1 MASDLRA
8 ELANC
13 PIRGVELTEVK
24 GENGAISKVRN
35 LVRLKVGQVEFELHQ
50 RPGMTSNFGRLKGG
64 CCETTDVFV
73 RQVEEADV
81 PKILETLSL
90 VAELLSFA
98 TESRVLPY
106 SHEYPAGSGL
116 FARHSMV
123 GTVQWFRPP
132 FDEPE
137 HIKLFVESCFANYVQ
152 LRTRRKLNVAIDY
165 IHHSIMRGLA
175 IEVQAGVAC
184 LAFENL
190 RDNFARDEGYPFVAG
205 FFQKKGCLIKDF
217 KKRVHFE
224 DHLIEM
230 FQKVGQTSD
239 ASRIVRIRNEVIHTG
254 LMERNPNQKDDDL
267 DFLESTLREYFLRT
281 VGYHGPFFAYS
292 GGSFAPTII

>member
-1 MASDLRA
+1 MAADLHA

-13 PIRGVELTEVK
+13 PIRGIEFIEVK
-24 GENGAISKVRN
+24 GDGGGVSKIRN
-35 LVRLKVGQVEFELHQ
+35 LVRLKIGQVEFELHQ

-64 CCETTDVFV
+64 FVETTDVFV

-81 PKILETLSL
+81 SKTLETLSL
-90 VAELLSFA
+90 VAEMLSFA
-98 TESRVLPY
+98 TESRVLAY
-106 SHEYPAGSGL
+106 SHEYPAGTG
-116 FARHSMV
+116 FGATHSVV
-123 GTVQWFRPP
+123 GTVQLFRPP

-137 HIKLFVESCFANYVQ
+137 HIKLFVESCFDIYVQ

-175 IEVQAGVAC
+175 IEVQAGIAC

-190 RDNFARDEGYPFVAG
+190 RDNFARDEGYPHVAG
-205 FFQKKGCLIKDF
+205 YFQEKGYTTKDRS
-217 KKRVHFE
+217 KRVSFE
-224 DHLIEM
+224 RHLTEM
-230 FQKVGQTSD
+230 FQKVGQASD
-239 ASRIVRIRNEVIHTG
+239 AARVIRIRNEVIHTG
-254 LMERNPNQKDDDL
+254 LMESNPAQKDDDL

-292 GGSFAPTII
+292 GGSFAPTVL

>member
-1 MASDLRA
+1 MAEDLHA

-13 PIRGVELTEVK
+13 PIRGIEFTKVK
-24 GENGAISKVRN
+24 GENGAVSKVRN
-35 LVRLKVGQVEFELHQ
+35 LVRLKISQVEFELHQ

-64 CCETTDVFV
+64 CFETTDVFV
-73 RQVEEADV
+73 RQVEEADI
-81 PKILETLSL
+81 PTILETLSL

-106 SHEYPAGSGL
+106 SHEYPAGTEFG
-116 FARHSMV
+116 ARHSMV

-137 HIKLFVESCFANYVQ
+137 HIKLFVESCLGTYAQ
-152 LRTRRKLNVAIDY
+152 LRARRKLNVAIDY

-175 IEVQAGVAC
+175 IEVQAGIAC

-190 RDNFARDEGYPFVAG
+190 RENFARDEGYPHVAG
-205 FFQKKGCLIKDF
+205 YFQKRGCLKKDP
-217 KKRVHFE
+217 KKRVHFV
-224 DHLIEM
+224 DHLKEM
-230 FQKVGQTSD
+230 FQKVGQFSD
-239 ASRIVRIRNEVIHTG
+239 ASRIIRIRNEVIHTG
-254 LMERNPNQKDDDL
+254 LMESNPTQKNDDL